1 MKTSLLLA
9 AGFGI
14 AVAGLLSGCV
24 EHRVVYVPTPTP
36 AVPADTTVVYQAPP
50 PPPAQEVVVA
60 APGPAY
66 VWVPGYWSWQGRWVW
81 VGGRYVVRPHPH
93 AVLVPGHWARHG
105 HGYIWVSGY
114 WR

>member
-1 MKTSLLLA
+1 MKKSLLLA

-14 AVAGLLSGCV
+14 AVVSLLSGCV

-36 AVPADTTVVYQAPP
+36 AVPADTAVVYQAPP
-50 PPPAQEVVVA
+50 PPSQEVVVA

-66 VWVPGYWSWQGRWVW
+66 AWVPGYWSWQGRWVW
-81 VGGRYVVRPHPH
+81 IGGRYVVRPHPR

-105 HGYIWVSGY
+105 GGYIWVSGY